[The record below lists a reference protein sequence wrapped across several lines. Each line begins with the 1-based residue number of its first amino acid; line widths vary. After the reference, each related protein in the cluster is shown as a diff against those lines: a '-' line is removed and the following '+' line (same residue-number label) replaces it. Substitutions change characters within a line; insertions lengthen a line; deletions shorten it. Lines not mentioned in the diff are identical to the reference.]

1 MNRTVFWALVKRNV
15 KMFFRDKGMF
25 LVSLITPLILLLLYV
40 TFLGNVYRDAF
51 TSALPGG
58 STLPDKLINGCV
70 SAQLVSSVLSVS
82 AVTVAFCS
90 NMLMVQ
96 DRANGTIWDLT
107 VTPVNPG
114 ILGGAYFT
122 ATFISTLLIN
132 LIAAVGGLVYMGIT
146 GWYMSAYD
154 VVLLLCDIVITVL
167 FGTAAS
173 SVVNFFLSSQGQISA
188 VGTVVSSCYGFVS
201 GAYMPISSFS
211 EGLRNVIS
219 VLPGTYGTS
228 LIRTHSMA
236 GAFREMEA
244 IGLPRAY
251 ISGMKDAVDSNIY
264 FFGSAVETWTK
275 YAVVLGAAA
284 VLIGIYILLNRFRSK
299 RKG

>member
-1 MNRTVFWALVKRNV
+1 MNGTVFCTLVKRNV

-58 STLPDKLINGCV
+58 VTLPDKLINGCV

-132 LIAAVGGLVYMGIT
+132 LIAAVGGLVYMGVT

-236 GAFREMEA
+236 GAFREMES
-244 IGLPRAY
+244 IGLPEAY
-251 ISGMKDAVDSNIY
+251 VSGMKDAVDSNIY

>member
-1 MNRTVFWALVKRNV
+1 MNRTVFFALVKRNV

-58 STLPDKLINGCV
+58 LTLPDKLINGCV

-132 LIAAVGGLVYMGIT
+132 LIAAVGGLVYMGVA

-154 VVLLLCDIVITVL
+154 VVLLLCDIVLTVL

-173 SVVNFFLSSQGQISA
+173 SVVNFFLSGSDICCGNCGKLLLWLCLRGVYADIQLFGRAEERHIRASRDLRYLADTHTFHGRRFQRDGGHRSSRGVHLGNEGRGGQQDI
-188 VGTVVSSCYGFVS
+188 
-201 GAYMPISSFS
+201 
-211 EGLRNVIS
+211 L
-219 VLPGTYGTS
+219 
-228 LIRTHSMA
+228 
-236 GAFREMEA
+236 FR
-244 IGLPRAY
+244 
-251 ISGMKDAVDSNIY
+251 
-264 FFGSAVETWTK
+264 
-275 YAVVLGAAA
+275 
-284 VLIGIYILLNRFRSK
+284 K
-299 RKG
+299 RR